1 MNMDLDQG
9 EILKDASTDPLI
21 QEVVVEK
28 SNEYFPSTSEINS
41 FQVINSF
48 RQFKKNKKK

>member
-1 MNMDLDQG
+1 MDLDQG

-21 QEVVVEK
+21 QETIEE
-28 SNEYFPSTSEINS
+28 SNEYFPNTSEINN

-48 RQFKKNKKK
+48 

>member
-1 MNMDLDQG
+1 MDLDQG

-21 QEVVVEK
+21 QKVVAEE
-28 SNEYFPSTSEINS
+28 SSEYFPSTLEINS

-48 RQFKKNKKK
+48 RQFKKKK

>member
-1 MNMDLDQG
+1 MDLDQG

-21 QEVVVEK
+21 QEIVAEK
-28 SNEYFPSTSEINS
+28 SSEYFQNTSEINS

-48 RQFKKNKKK
+48 

>member
-1 MNMDLDQG
+1 MDLDQG

-21 QEVVVEK
+21 QEVVVEE

-48 RQFKKNKKK
+48 QSIQKKKK